1 MSSSDTSI
9 EIDGRTA
16 RAKPFVVET
25 DCGLATWCTVVVVL
39 RS

>member
-9 EIDGRTA
+9 EVEGRAVGATA
-16 RAKPFVVET
+16 FIVET
-25 DCGLATWCTVVVVL
+25 DCGLTTWCTVAVVL